1 MNFFLDLWHDL
12 REKRLWPVAVG
23 LLAAAIAIPV
33 VLLKP
38 ADTPT
43 STPVAVADAGEPET
57 LPAVSVDTG
66 PTNGSK
72 LETFS
77 KRDPFKPLKDLEKE
91 PATDDG
97 SSKSGDGSGDG
108 GSAGGSDP
116 LAGGLGGGTDTGGS
130 SSGGSSDGGTSLATP
145 TSPSNQPQRWYRYAV
160 DVKFGEPTQ
169 QKTVKGVPRLGA
181 LPDDENPTVI
191 FMGVTDSGDTAV
203 FLVIDESLAADGEGR
218 CRDDDC
224 RLVELGLGDGA
235 DEESFTSDDGSVQYD
250 LQLLNI
256 KREQMDAPDSSSKET
271 GSTDSTDGDDPES
284 AGKSV
289 QAMAGTAVAAAAHPT
304 VLPLLLAGPDVAVAG
319 E

>member
-1 MNFFLDLWHDL
+1 
-12 REKRLWPVAVG
+12 VG

-38 ADTPT
+38 ADAPT
-43 STPVAVADAGEPET
+43 STPAVVADAGEPET
-57 LPAVSVDTG
+57 LPAVNVDPG

-77 KRDPFKPLKDLEKE
+77 KRNPFKPLKDLEKE
-91 PATDDG
+91 PDTGGGSGSGSDDG
-97 SSKSGDGSGDG
+97 AG
-108 GSAGGSDP
+108 AGG
-116 LAGGLGGGTDTGGS
+116 AGGTSGTDSGTSGLGGSTGTGG
-130 SSGGSSDGGTSLATP
+130 SSGGSSDGGTSVSTP
-145 TSPSNQPQRWYRYAV
+145 TTPNGEPQRWYRYAV

-181 LPDDENPTVI
+181 LPDDTNPTVI

-203 FLVIDESLAADGEGR
+203 FLVIDESLTADGEGT

-224 RLVELGLGDGA
+224 RLVELGLGEGS

-250 LQLLNI
+250 LKLLNI
-256 KREQMDAPDSSSKET
+256 KREQMDAPESSSKEA
-271 GSTDSTDGDDPES
+271 GSTDSSDSTDEDDPES
-284 AGKSV
+284 AGKNV
-289 QAMAGTAVAAAAHPT
+289 QAVAGTAVAAAAHPT